1 MSYLLLGERQSLIKE
16 RLGARGRVLAGEL
29 AQELG
34 VSEDTIRRDLR
45 EMAAAGLCRRVY
57 GGALPI
63 TSASAPTLGQ
73 PTSFANRTAILGRAA
88 AKLVPPSSTIF
99 IDAGST
105 NAAVAMALSPDNNI
119 TVVTNSIVVLG
130 ALANRSNIEVILIG
144 GRLDQR
150 SGAILGGRAIKDAG
164 SIHTDICFLGASG
177 VDAEAG
183 ITTFSFEEAEMG
195 RSVAK
200 ASRSIVVAAT
210 LDMFGTK
217 APFAVV
223 PGDEGYTLV
232 AEHSLGTQEAAAF
245 ERRGINVIRAPA
257 MARSQSKIRD
267 PAVTGSEKC

>member
-1 MSYLLLGERQSLIKE
+1 MSYLLLEQRQSLIKE
-16 RLGARGRVLAGEL
+16 RLGARGRVLAAEL
-29 AQELG
+29 ARELE

-63 TSASAPTLGQ
+63 SPASAPNLER
-73 PTSFANRTAILGRAA
+73 PTNFANRNAILGKVAA
-88 AKLVPPSSTIF
+88 RLVPPSSTIF

-105 NAAVAMALSPDNNI
+105 NAAVAMELSRDNNI

-130 ALANRSNIEVILIG
+130 AIANRSNIEVILIG

-150 SGAILGGRAIKDAG
+150 SGAVLGGRAIKDAE

-183 ITTFSFEEAEMG
+183 ITAFSFEEAEMG
-195 RSVAK
+195 RSVAS

-210 LDMFGTK
+210 LDKFGTR

-232 AEHSLGTQEAAAF
+232 TEHGLSSQEAATF

-257 MARSQSKIRD
+257 MTAASADSRPRGD
-267 PAVTGSEKC
+267 RV

>member
-1 MSYLLLGERQSLIKE
+1 MGERQSLIKQ
-16 RLGARGRVLAGEL
+16 RLGARGRVLAGDL

-63 TSASAPTLGQ
+63 SSASVPTLERS
-73 PTSFANRTAILGRAA
+73 TSFANRNAILGKAA
-88 AKLVPPSSTIF
+88 AALVSPSSTIF

-105 NAAVAMALSPDNNI
+105 NAAVAMALSRDINI

-130 ALANRSNIEVILIG
+130 AIANRSNIEVVLIG
-144 GRLDQR
+144 GRLDQK
-150 SGAILGGRAIKDAG
+150 SGAILGGRAIKDAE

-183 ITTFSFEEAEMG
+183 ITASSFEEAEMR

-210 LDMFGTK
+210 LDKFGTK

-223 PGDEGYTLV
+223 PGDGGYILV
-232 AEHSLGTQEAAAF
+232 TEHGFGAQEAAAF
-245 ERRGINVIRAPA
+245 ERRGVKVIRAPA
-257 MARSQSKIRD
+257 M
-267 PAVTGSEKC
+267 TGSQRRFAIPD